1 MENFTSTS
9 NAERSFLYYWTMLNT
24 LPIEDAHSVPV
35 SEYRF
40 DDTRKW
46 RFDFAWPKV
55 KVAVEI
61 DGGVFMGGRHTS
73 GAGYTKDCYKL
84 NRAVEL
90 GWRVLRFTPQ
100 MLKNDPIS
108 VIQQIERVLKNGK
121 MGAG

>member
-1 MENFTSTS
+1 MQIHASES
-9 NAERSFLYYWTMLNT
+9 NAERSFLYYWTILNT
-24 LPIEDAHSVPV
+24 LHSVPV
-35 SEYRF
+35 QEFQF

-61 DGGVFMGGRHTS
+61 DGGVFIGGRHTS

-90 GWRVLRFTPQ
+90 GWRVLRYTPQ
-100 MLKNDPIS
+100 MLKNDPIII
-108 VIQQIERVLKNGK
+108 VQQIEKVVRK
-121 MGAG
+121 

>member
-1 MENFTSTS
+1 MQPTSES
-9 NAERSFLYYWTMLNT
+9 NAERSFLYYWTILNT
-24 LPIEDAHSVPV
+24 LPIEDVHSQPV

-90 GWRVLRFTPQ
+90 GWRVLRYTPQ
-100 MLKNDPIS
+100 MLKNDPIT
-108 VIQQIERVLKNGK
+108 VIQQIEKVIKK
-121 MGAG
+121 